1 MKKASLTGIKTFKVL
16 ESPKPEIK
24 SPNDVLLKI
33 NSVGVCGSDIHY
45 YTEGKIGDQVIDFP
59 FTIGHECSAIVID
72 TGSNVQK
79 VKRGDVVAID
89 PLVAC
94 HECSQCKSG
103 REHTCLNQK
112 FLGCPGQIEGC
123 LAEYIIMPEENCF
136 IVPRNVNPELAML
149 VEPLSIGY
157 YAVQLMFAHAGK
169 EISKECAIGIL
180 GVGPIGLSVMSCL
193 HAFGFKNIYATDKL
207 DYRLNI
213 ASKAGAVWESNP
225 ANEDVVNSML
235 KINPGRL
242 DFVFECCGKQEAI
255 DQAVEMLK
263 PGGMLLLVGIPEV
276 DFISFNISKIR
287 RKEITIQNVRR
298 QNKSVQ
304 PVIDL
309 ISSGKISPEYMIT
322 HRFPLEKTAEAFDVV
337 SNYKDGVIKALIYI

>member
-1 MKKASLTGIKTFKVL
+1 MKKASLTGIKTFKVF
-16 ESPKPEIK
+16 ESSKPGIK
-24 SPNDVLLKI
+24 NPNDVLLKI

-45 YTEGKIGDQVIDFP
+45 YTEGKIGDQVIEFP
-59 FTIGHECSAIVID
+59 FTIGHECSATVIY
-72 TGSNVQK
+72 TGSNVK
-79 VKRGDVVAID
+79 KIKRGDVVAID

-136 IVPRNVNPELAML
+136 IVPNNIYPELAML

-157 YAVQLMFAHAGK
+157 YAVQLLFAHAGK
-169 EISKECAIGIL
+169 EVNKESSIGIL
-180 GVGPIGLSVMSCL
+180 GSGPIGLSVMSCL
-193 HAFGFKNIYATDKL
+193 QAFGYKNIFVTDKL

-213 ASKAGAVWESNP
+213 ASNAGAIWIGNP
-225 ANEDVVNSML
+225 AKEDVVISIL
-235 KINPGRL
+235 KTNPDRL

-276 DFISFNISKIR
+276 DFISFEISKIR

-298 QNKSVQ
+298 QNKSVR

-309 ISSGKISPEYMIT
+309 ISSGRISPGFMIT
-322 HRFPLEKTAEAFDVV
+322 HRFPLEKTAEAFDIV
-337 SNYKDGVIKALIYI
+337 SNYKEGVIKALIYF

>member
-1 MKKASLTGIKTFKVL
+1 MKKASLTGIKKFEVL
-16 ESPKPEIK
+16 ESPDPEIK
-24 SPNDVLLKI
+24 NPEDVLLKI

-45 YTEGKIGDQVIDFP
+45 YSEGKIGDQVIDFP
-59 FTIGHECSAIVID
+59 FTIGHECSATVVD
-72 TGSNVQK
+72 TGSNVHK
-79 VKRGDVVAID
+79 VKRGDVAAID

-112 FLGCPGQIEGC
+112 FLGCPGQMEGC
-123 LAEYIIMPEENCF
+123 LAEYLIMPEVNCF
-136 IVPRNVNPELAML
+136 VVPQNVNPELAML

-157 YAVQLMFAHAGK
+157 YAVQLMLAHAGK
-169 EISKECAIGIL
+169 RIGKESSIGIL
-180 GVGPIGLSVMSCL
+180 GIGPIGLSVMSSL
-193 HAFGFKNIYATDKL
+193 QASGFKNIFVTDKL
-207 DYRLNI
+207 DYRLNA
-213 ASKAGAVWESNP
+213 ASNTGAVLTGNP
-225 ANEDVVNSML
+225 DKEDIVKSFL
-235 KINPGRL
+235 KTNPERF
-242 DFVFECCGKQEAI
+242 DFIFECCGKQEAI
-255 DQAVEMLK
+255 DQATELLK

-309 ISSGKISPEYMIT
+309 ISSGKISPGFMIT
-322 HRFPLEKTAEAFDVV
+322 HRFPLEKTAEAFDIV
-337 SNYKDGVIKALIYI
+337 SNYKEGVIKALIKL

>member
-1 MKKASLTGIKTFKVL
+1 MKKASLTGIKKFDIF
-16 ESPKPEIK
+16 ESPNPVIK
-24 SPNDVLLKI
+24 NPNEVLLRI

-45 YTEGKIGDQVIDFP
+45 YTEGKIGDQIINFP
-59 FTIGHECSAIVID
+59 FTIGHECSAKVVDI
-72 TGSNVQK
+72 GSKVK
-79 VKRGDVVAID
+79 TVKRGDIVAVD

-103 REHTCLNQK
+103 REHTCLEQK

-136 IVPRNVNPELAML
+136 LVPNNVNPELAML

-157 YAVQLMFAHAGK
+157 YAVQLMFAYA
-169 EISKECAIGIL
+169 SKEVSKESSIGIL
-180 GVGPIGLSVMSCL
+180 GVGPIGLSVLSCL
-193 HAFGFKNIYATDKL
+193 EAFGYKNIFTTDKL

-213 ASKAGAVWESNP
+213 ASNEGAVWQCNP
-225 ANEDVVNSML
+225 AKEDVISSIL
-235 KINPGRL
+235 KTNPDRL

-304 PVIDL
+304 PVINL
-309 ISSGKISPEYMIT
+309 ISSGKISPEFLIT

-337 SNYKDGVIKALIYI
+337 SNYKDGVIKALIKL

>member
-1 MKKASLTGIKTFKVL
+1 MKKAALTGIREFGII
-16 ESPKPEIK
+16 EARKPAIK
-24 SPNDVLLKI
+24 DPRDVLLKI

-45 YTEGKIGDQVIDFP
+45 YTEGKIGDQVINFP
-59 FTIGHECSAIVID
+59 FTIGHECSATVIE
-72 TGSNVQK
+72 TGSG
-79 VKRGDVVAID
+79 VKKLKPGDVAAID

-112 FLGCPGQIEGC
+112 FLGCPGQMEGC
-123 LAEYIIMPEENCF
+123 LSEFLIMPEENCF
-136 IVPRNVNPELAML
+136 VVPQNVNQDLAML
-149 VEPLSIGY
+149 IEPLSIGY
-157 YAVQLMFAHAGK
+157 YAVQLMLRHSHIEADEGCSA
-169 EISKECAIGIL
+169 GIL
-180 GVGPIGLSVMSCL
+180 GSGPIGLSVMSCL
-193 HAFGFKNIYATDKL
+193 KAFGFKNIFVTDML

-213 ASKAGAVWESNP
+213 ASHEGVVWTGNP
-225 ANEDVVNSML
+225 DKEDVVKSLL
-235 KINPGRL
+235 KANPERL

-255 DQAVEMLK
+255 DQAVELLK

-298 QNKSVQ
+298 QNKGVQ

-309 ISSGKISPEYMIT
+309 ISSGKISPEFMIT
-322 HRFPLEKTAEAFDVV
+322 HRFPLEKTAEAFDIV
-337 SNYKDGVIKALIYI
+337 SNYKDEVIKALIQL